1 MNFECDV
8 VDENGETVIQLD
20 SPTHHVKT
28 FLQDTKTFIAV
39 KYSINEMP
47 TAPPPGTFEVF
58 ESYIR
63 QNKIVLFLERFY

>member
-1 MNFECDV
+1 MDFECDV

-20 SPTHHVKT
+20 SQTHHVKT

-58 ESYIR
+58 DSYIR
-63 QNKIVLFLERFY
+63 QNKIVLFLDRLY